1 MFSTLTG
8 LRRSDIQ
15 KLIWEEVYYVE
26 AGGHLIRFKQ
36 KKTVGSEILPIT
48 EQAYGLLG
56 ESKQAIDSV
65 FTLIQA
71 TNQRDNRS

>member
-1 MFSTLTG
+1 LFSTLAG
-8 LRRSDIQ
+8 LRRSDNQ

-26 AGGHLIRFKQ
+26 ASGYLIRFKQ

-48 EQAYGLLG
+48 EQVYGLLG
-56 ESKQAIDSV
+56 ESKQPIDSV